1 VVGDG
6 VGDWIGAGVGDWIG
20 DWVGDWIGCGL
31 VAWGVLGGGVFGMLD
46 AEGVV
51 DGLSV
56 PVGLVTVTMQV
67 ARMPPTCAVT
77 RASPGAFP
85 VTMPEELTVATA
97 GFPDRHTT
105 PARTALS
112 ALLPS
117 DIRPPS
123 VSCTA
128 CPGSIWMVG
137 GLIFSD

>member
-1 VVGDG
+1 MVGVGVGNRLVVGIG
-6 VGDWIGAGVGDWIG
+6 VGLGDVLVG
-20 DWVGDWIGCGL
+20 GL
-31 VAWGVLGGGVFGMLD
+31 VGREVLGGGVLGMLD
-46 AEGVV
+46 AKGVV

-77 RASPGAFP
+77 RAFPGAFP
-85 VTMPEELTVATA
+85 VIMPEELTVATA

-123 VSCTA
+123 VSCAA
-128 CPGSIWMVG
+128 CPGPIWMVG
-137 GLIFSD
+137 GLIFSDRI